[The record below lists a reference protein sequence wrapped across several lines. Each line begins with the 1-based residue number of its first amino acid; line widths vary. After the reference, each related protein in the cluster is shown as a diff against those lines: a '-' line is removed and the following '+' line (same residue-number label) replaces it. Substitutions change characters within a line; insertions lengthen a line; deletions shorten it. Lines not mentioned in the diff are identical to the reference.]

1 VSLSRRI
8 DDLEDHRLTPKEAVI
23 CWMREAHTF
32 ESLLAYGR
40 WLLEQPEDAYPL
52 IKMPRQV
59 VAAVRAQN
67 KGTPDHLL
75 RDEFYRVQ
83 KDVTF
88 LYHLHKQVN
97 VQALQDEEALRL
109 KVTLL
114 TEKLRS
120 LIYRIWAHDS
130 LRVERLQFPDDLSAP
145 LPKRRH
151 KKTAEEVDLNEAI
164 AAWPGEEKMLWGEVV
179 AFQEAVQLISRRY
192 LGGEDLLFP
201 QSAHRLQATLDT
213 LADSRDIYRTMTSRR
228 PPQSEAGFLRWVLEE
243 STGTS
248 LVPPSISSNPMA
260 EKRPDTKATA
270 RSLAEHYVLMA
281 RAEALDALGQR
292 DASIRL
298 VEEWLRSRD

>member
-1 VSLSRRI
+1 
-8 DDLEDHRLTPKEAVI
+8 
-23 CWMREAHTF
+23 MREAHEF
-32 ESLLAYGR
+32 DSLLDYGR

-59 VAAVRAQN
+59 VAAVRNMN
-67 KGTPDHLL
+67 KGKPDHLL

-83 KDVTF
+83 KHVTF
-88 LYHLHKQVN
+88 LYHLHRQVN

-114 TEKLRS
+114 TEKLRG
-120 LIYRIWAHDS
+120 LIHRIWAIDA
-130 LRVERLQFPDDLSAP
+130 LRLERLQLPDDLSAP
-145 LPKRRH
+145 LPKRRR
-151 KKTAEEVDLNEAI
+151 KKMKDDLDLDGAI
-164 AAWPGEEKMLWGEVV
+164 AAWPGEEQMLRGEVV
-179 AFQEAVQLISRRY
+179 AFEEAVQLISRRY
-192 LGGEDLLFP
+192 LGGEELLFP
-201 QSAHRLQATLDT
+201 QSAHRLQATLDM
-213 LADSRDIYRTMTSRR
+213 LATMRDVFRTMTSRR

-243 STGTS
+243 PADTS

-260 EKRPDTKATA
+260 ERRPDTKATA
-270 RSLAEHYVLMA
+270 RILAEHYVLMA